1 MIMIL
6 ATRGVPR
13 SDATKHTGQIASVT
27 GNGEDGG
34 GRTTESGQHAGTQ
47 KGGRGRV
54 VWLDWRLAC
63 IRVKIDIRL

>member
-1 MIMIL
+1 MIL
-6 ATRGVPR
+6 ASRGVPR

-34 GRTTESGQHAGTQ
+34 GRTTESGQHTGTQ

-54 VWLDWRLAC
+54 V
-63 IRVKIDIRL
+63 

>member
-13 SDATKHTGQIASVT
+13 SDATKHAGQITSVT

-34 GRTTESGQHAGTQ
+34 RRTTKSGQHTGTQ

-54 VWLDWRLAC
+54 V
-63 IRVKIDIRL
+63 